1 MTGTIL
7 LLCLATAASPT
18 LFAAV
23 LVMLVSANAKRLMF
37 GYLIGAYISTIGL
50 GLVIVFALP
59 DSSTVNTSQNSVAP
73 AVDLALGLLALLVA
87 LVVGSGPHER
97 AEQRRERRKR
107 AEEKKGPPRWRRAL
121 DKGSPRASFAVGV
134 VLSLPGASYLAAL
147 DLIHK
152 QDLGTA
158 AQVAAVI
165 AYCLV
170 ALFLIEIPLLGY
182 VFAPDRT
189 VKTVERFKAW
199 ITSDS
204 RRIATI
210 AALVIGV
217 VLLVRGVIEILS

>member
-1 MTGTIL
+1 M
-7 LLCLATAASPT
+7 
-18 LFAAV
+18 
-23 LVMLVSANAKRLMF
+23 VMLLSANAKRLMF
-37 GYLIGAYISTIGL
+37 GYLIGAYLSTIGL

-59 DSSTVNTSQNSVAP
+59 DSSTVDTSQQSVAP

-87 LVVGSGPHER
+87 LVVGTGPHER
-97 AEQRRERRKR
+97 TEQRRERRER
-107 AEEKKGPPRWRRAL
+107 REQAEEKKGPPRWRQAL

-147 DLIHK
+147 DLIHR
-152 QDLGTA
+152 QDLGAVAQA
-158 AQVAAVI
+158 ACVI
-165 AYCLV
+165 AYCLL

-189 VKTVERFKAW
+189 VKTVGRFKAW
-199 ITSDS
+199 VTRDS

-210 AALVIGV
+210 AALFVGV